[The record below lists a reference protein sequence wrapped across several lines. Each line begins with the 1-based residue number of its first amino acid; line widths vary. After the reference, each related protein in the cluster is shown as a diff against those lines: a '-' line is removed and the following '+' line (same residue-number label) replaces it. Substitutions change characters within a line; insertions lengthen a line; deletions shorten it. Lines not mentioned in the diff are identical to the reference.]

1 MASSSEYFSS
11 SAITPRWGSDIF
23 AMRENASVEKYH
35 SHQKPALGVGPMFP
49 RFSERDM
56 TDDSLGRLIEV
67 ARLAPS
73 EWNLQTWRWIVV
85 RGDAAKKFLET
96 ATSIKVPLS
105 SAPVIL
111 ICLADTLAWKS
122 APQHL
127 QEMIAS
133 RKITEEEGREAL
145 RRVREY
151 YSSSPDIAKRT
162 ALANAFV
169 AVHQILL
176 GAAACSL
183 SAYWLTEF
191 DEARIKTHF
200 HIPDHFL
207 VAALLPIGYRDETP
221 APAASRLPSRT
232 FIYKEK
238 FGETLGPTP

>member
-1 MASSSEYFSS
+1 MV
-11 SAITPRWGSDIF
+11 SDNF
-23 AMRENASVEKYH
+23 FMRENAGVE
-35 SHQKPALGVGPMFP
+35 SHRAYKQAPLSVGPLFP
-49 RFSERDM
+49 PFSEQDVA
-56 TDDSLGRLIEV
+56 DDCLGRVIGV
-67 ARLAPS
+67 AHAAPS
-73 EWNLQTWRWIVV
+73 EWNLQPWRWIVV
-85 RGDAAKKFLET
+85 RGNAAKKYLEA
-96 ATSIKVPLS
+96 ATSTPVPLS

-122 APQHL
+122 APQYL

-145 RRVREY
+145 HRLREF

-176 GAAACSL
+176 GAAECRL
-183 SAYWLTEF
+183 SAYWVTEF
-191 DEARIKTHF
+191 DEAKIKTHF

-207 VAALLPIGYRDETP
+207 VAALLPIGYHQDTQ
-221 APAASRLPSRT
+221 APAVPKFPLRT

-238 FGETLGPTP
+238 FGQTLSPSP

>member
-1 MASSSEYFSS
+1 
-11 SAITPRWGSDIF
+11 
-23 AMRENASVEKYH
+23 MREN
-35 SHQKPALGVGPMFP
+35 
-49 RFSERDM
+49 SERGQPPVPTRKPSWAWGRCFPVSVRRIS
-56 TDDSLGRLIEV
+56 TDDCLGRVIEV

-85 RGDAAKKFLET
+85 RGDAAKKYLEA
-96 ATSIKVPLS
+96 ATYIKVPLS

-122 APQHL
+122 APQYL

-133 RKITEEEGREAL
+133 RKITEEEGHEAL

-151 YSSSPDIAKRT
+151 YSSSPEVAKRT

-176 GAAACSL
+176 GAAESNL
-183 SAYWLTEF
+183 SAYWVTEF
-191 DEARIKTHF
+191 DEAKIKTHF

-207 VAALLPIGYRDETP
+207 VAALLPIGYREETP
-221 APAASRLPSRT
+221 ATTVSKLPLRE

-238 FGETLGPTP
+238 FGETLSPSH

>member
-1 MASSSEYFSS
+1 
-11 SAITPRWGSDIF
+11 
-23 AMRENASVEKYH
+23 MRENSSAGNSC
-35 SHQKPALGVGPMFP
+35 SNSKPQLGVGPMFP
-49 RFSERDM
+49 RFSGQNI
-56 TDDSLGRLIEV
+56 DDDCLARVIEV
-67 ARLAPS
+67 ARLAPT

-85 RGDAAKKFLET
+85 RGDAARKYLEA
-96 ATSIKVPLS
+96 ATYIKVPLS

-122 APQHL
+122 APQYL

-145 RRVREY
+145 RRLREY

-169 AVHQILL
+169 TVNQILL
-176 GAAACSL
+176 GAAEYSL
-183 SAYWLTEF
+183 SAYWVTEV
-191 DEARIKTHF
+191 DEAKIKTHF

-207 VAALLPIGYRDETP
+207 VAALLPIGYHQDIQATAVP
-221 APAASRLPSRT
+221 KFPLRT

-238 FGETLGPTP
+238 FGQTLSPSP

>member
-1 MASSSEYFSS
+1 
-11 SAITPRWGSDIF
+11 
-23 AMRENASVEKYH
+23 MRDNASADNHHPHKKVL
-35 SHQKPALGVGPMFP
+35 LGVGPMFP
-49 RFSERDM
+49 RFSEQDVP
-56 TDDSLGRLIEV
+56 DDCLGRVTEV

-73 EWNLQTWRWIVV
+73 EWNLQTWRWIAV
-85 RGDAAKKFLET
+85 RGDAAKKYLEA
-96 ATSIKVPLS
+96 ATYIKVPLS

-122 APQHL
+122 APEYL

-133 RKITEEEGREAL
+133 RKITEEESREAL

-151 YSSSPDIAKRT
+151 YSSSPEIAKRT

-176 GAAACSL
+176 NAAEISL
-183 SAYWLTEF
+183 SAYWVTEF
-191 DEARIKTHF
+191 DETKIRTHF

-207 VAALLPIGYRDETP
+207 VAALLPIGYREETQ
-221 APAASRLPSRT
+221 APPVPKLPLHSL
-232 FIYKEK
+232 IYKEK

>member
-1 MASSSEYFSS
+1 
-11 SAITPRWGSDIF
+11 
-23 AMRENASVEKYH
+23 
-35 SHQKPALGVGPMFP
+35 MFP
-49 RFSERDM
+49 RFSEQDIA
-56 TDDSLGRLIEV
+56 DDCLGNVMEG

-73 EWNLQTWRWIVV
+73 EWNLQTWSWIVV
-85 RGDAAKKFLET
+85 RGDAAKKYLEA

-122 APQHL
+122 APLYL

-145 RRVREY
+145 RRLREY

-169 AVHQILL
+169 AVHQVLL
-176 GAAACSL
+176 GAAESSL
-183 SAYWLTEF
+183 SAYWVTEF
-191 DEARIKTHF
+191 DEAKIKTHF
-200 HIPDHFL
+200 HSPDHCL
-207 VAALLPIGYRDETP
+207 VAALLPIGYREERR
-221 APAASRLPSRT
+221 ASPVSKLPLYT

>member
-1 MASSSEYFSS
+1 MH
-11 SAITPRWGSDIF
+11 T
-23 AMRENASVEKYH
+23 MRENTIADNSRSNKK
-35 SHQKPALGVGPMFP
+35 SPLGVGPMFP
-49 RFSERDM
+49 RFSAREID
-56 TDDSLGRLIEV
+56 DDSLARVIDV
-67 ARLAPS
+67 ARLAPA

-85 RGDAAKKFLET
+85 RNDGAKKYLEA

-111 ICLADTLAWKS
+111 ICLADTLAWKA
-122 APQHL
+122 APQYL
-127 QEMIAS
+127 QEMIAN
-133 RKITEEEGREAL
+133 RKITEEEGHEAL

-151 YSSSPDIAKRT
+151 YSSSPEIAKRT

-176 GAAACSL
+176 GAAECNL
-183 SAYWLTEF
+183 SSYWVTEF

-207 VAALLPIGYRDETP
+207 VAALLPVGYREETP
-221 APAASRLPSRT
+221 ASAASKLPLRA

-238 FGETLGPTP
+238 FGETIGPAH

>member
-1 MASSSEYFSS
+1 MQLSLECFSS
-11 SAITPRWGSDIF
+11 LAFTTRLGSDILPMHEY
-23 AMRENASVEKYH
+23 AGADNVRA
-35 SHQKPALGVGPMFP
+35 QKKAQLDVGPIFP
-49 RFSERDM
+49 RFSEQDIGN
-56 TDDSLGRLIEV
+56 DCLGRLIEV

-85 RGDAAKKFLET
+85 RSEAAKKHLEA
-96 ATSIKVPLS
+96 ATYIKAPLS

-145 RRVREY
+145 RRLREY

-176 GAAACSL
+176 GAAESSL
-183 SAYWLTEF
+183 SAYWVTEF
-191 DEARIKTHF
+191 DETKIKTHF
-200 HIPDHFL
+200 HVPDHFL
-207 VAALLPIGYRDETP
+207 VAALLPIGYHEQTQ
-221 APAASRLPSRT
+221 APAAGKFPSPT
-232 FIYKEK
+232 LIYKEK
-238 FGETLGPTP
+238 FGETLGPTS